1 VQISAHWH
9 LSIAEHA
16 RLEPILS
23 FDDDYLANPAGALMN
38 IASFEIAAGTPDNA
52 RDPILQAEA
61 LIKEMRPAPRKA
73 NREFHLFSL
82 KAQLCEHDGD
92 YPQAAVFYRLSA
104 VRAGE
109 YSGILA
115 QIPALARHQ
124 AVCDRLGEPNATR
137 GLTVA
142 LIGVDFEL
150 PDTIGLSSSV
160 ALARRSFLSELS
172 MSTRECRAVLM
183 RYCIHSSRAD
193 LERLRVLSDV

>member
-1 VQISAHWH
+1 MQISAHWH

-82 KAQLCEHDGD
+82 
-92 YPQAAVFYRLSA
+92 
-104 VRAGE
+104 
-109 YSGILA
+109 
-115 QIPALARHQ
+115 
-124 AVCDRLGEPNATR
+124 
-137 GLTVA
+137 
-142 LIGVDFEL
+142 
-150 PDTIGLSSSV
+150 
-160 ALARRSFLSELS
+160 
-172 MSTRECRAVLM
+172 
-183 RYCIHSSRAD
+183 
-193 LERLRVLSDV
+193 